1 MLPSSTLYKRAIH
14 TPHSLAFR
22 VDLLDGPGGA
32 VLENDVPLFGGSI
45 TANLTHRVTRRGSFT
60 VDQRWWPGTD
70 PAAPLTPYRTVA
82 RIRAGIQ
89 YGDGSR
95 EMFDLFT
102 GRVGD
107 LTRNA
112 DGTVTADVE
121 DLAADVIGF
130 RFEEPRN
137 SDRVNVLDQIR
148 RLITEALPEATF
160 GTDNVADPNAI
171 TPALTWDEDRGKAL
185 DDLAEVLGARW
196 YALGNGDFVVRA
208 YPYDVGTIAQE
219 IRDGRPGGVQGL
231 LTAGAPKLSRREG
244 TANSITVVVERF
256 DGSTPFRIHARDDVP
271 GSPTRFGGPFG
282 RVSQI
287 IKVQTPLTQG
297 QAVTYARAQLNA
309 ATALASRWSATM
321 TPDFT
326 LEPGDTVR
334 LSSRGVTEVQVIDQ
348 ITYTLAA
355 PGTMTLST
363 RAYVRAQATLGGTT

>member
-1 MLPSSTLYKRAIH
+1 MLPSTTLYKEAIH
-14 TPHSLAFR
+14 RPHRLSYR
-22 VDLLDGPGGA
+22 VDLYDGPGGA
-32 VLENDVPLFGGSI
+32 ALARDVPLFGGSI
-45 TANLTHRVTRRGSFT
+45 SANLTHRVTRRGSFD
-60 VDQRWWPGTD
+60 VGPEWWPGDD
-70 PAAPLTPYRTVA
+70 PAAPLTPYWTVA
-82 RIRAGIQ
+82 NIRAGIE
-89 YGDGSR
+89 YGDGSV

-107 LTRNA
+107 LTRNP
-112 DGTVTADVE
+112 DGTVSADVE
-121 DLAADVIGF
+121 DLAADVIAF

-137 SDRVNVLDQIR
+137 SDRVNVLDQIK
-148 RLITEALPEATF
+148 RLISEALPEATF
-160 GTDNVADPNAI
+160 GTDDVADPNAL

-185 DDLAEVLGARW
+185 DDLAEALGARW

-208 YPYDVGTIAQE
+208 YPYDVGTVVQDV
-219 IRDGRPGGVQGL
+219 RDDRPGGVQGL
-231 LTAGAPKLSRREG
+231 LTSGSATLSRRDG

-271 GSPTRFGGPFG
+271 GSPTQFGSRFG

-287 IKVQTPLTQG
+287 IKVQTPITQG

-309 ATALASRWSATM
+309 ATALSSKWSVTM

-334 LSSRGVTEVQVIDQ
+334 LSSRGLTEVQVIDS
-348 ITYTLAA
+348 ITYPLAE
-355 PGTMTLST
+355 PGTMTLAT